1 MHLALIEAMYKLK
14 LIGHSDMGSKNGKM
28 VSQVGAE
35 EPTYFVVGVEK
46 DEWDIKG
53 DKNAEVSFMI

>member
-14 LIGHSDMGSKNGKM
+14 LIGHSDMDSNNVKIGSQLGTEDPK
-28 VSQVGAE
+28 
-35 EPTYFVVGVEK
+35 YFVVGVEK

-53 DKNAEVSFMI
+53 IENIIFT